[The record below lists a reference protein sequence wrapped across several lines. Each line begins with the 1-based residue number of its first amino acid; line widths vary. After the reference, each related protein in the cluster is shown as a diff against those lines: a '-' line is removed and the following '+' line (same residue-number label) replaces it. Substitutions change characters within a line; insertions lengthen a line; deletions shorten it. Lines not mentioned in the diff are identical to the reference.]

1 MDLNKFQDNIATLLL
16 IKANLI
22 NKTNNLG
29 LINSELELCSKI
41 KTGKIKEK
49 MSS

>member
-1 MDLNKFQDNIATLLL
+1 MDLNKFQDNTAILPL

-29 LINSELELCSKI
+29 LINSEQELCSKI
-41 KTGKIKEK
+41 KMGKIKEK